1 MDKTKFQEAVNNIA
15 NILANIAM
23 VKING
28 EKSGLTP
35 AESQKLISEFNE
47 ILKYTS
53 DLEKE
58 IEQLKAEKAE
68 SCKPPKKAEILK

>member
-1 MDKTKFQEAVNNIA
+1 MDKTKYQEAVNNIA

-58 IEQLKAEKAE
+58 IERLKAEKTE
-68 SCKPPKKAEILK
+68 SCEHPKKEEISK

>member
-1 MDKTKFQEAVNNIA
+1 MDKTKYQEAVNNIA

-58 IEQLKAEKAE
+58 IERLKAEKKDGCVDKE
-68 SCKPPKKAEILK
+68 KVEIPK